1 MAALVQIGL
10 ANACSAALLAVLV
23 AVITRIWRNPH
34 LAHALWL
41 IVLLRL
47 VAPPV
52 FEVPLPAPQWIAR
65 QTLPPTA
72 ILPEN
77 LVVADR
83 PSEREVAANH
93 ATSPASGLFA
103 HDKVGHGGTAIS
115 PPEPSKPTAE
125 PVDDPAIVPT
135 PAATTPPLAGLG
147 FAFDA
152 LGGLW
157 LVGTILY
164 VAITTVRVRRFG
176 LAARRSQSAAPG
188 WLDEEIRDLA
198 RRVGLR
204 GTPRGTGVE
213 GSLPPMIWS
222 GRRPTLLVPRAVAV
236 SIAPSQRRLLLLHEL
251 V

>member
-23 AVITRIWRNPH
+23 AVMTRIWRNPH

-52 FEVPLPAPQWIAR
+52 FPISLSAPQWITR

-72 ILPEN
+72 PFPDK

-83 PSEREVAANH
+83 LSEREVVASSAR
-93 ATSPASGLFA
+93 SPASGLSA
-103 HDKVGHGGTAIS
+103 RDKVGHSGTAIS
-115 PPEPSKPTAE
+115 PSEPFKPTAE
-125 PVDDPAIVPT
+125 PVDHPTVVPT
-135 PAATTPPLAGLG
+135 PSASTLPIAGLAS
-147 FAFDA
+147 AFET
-152 LGGLW
+152 LGGVW

-188 WLDEEIRDLA
+188 WLDEEIRGLA
-198 RRVGLR
+198 RTVGLR
-204 GTPRGTGVE
+204 RTP
-213 GSLPPMIWS
+213 
-222 GRRPTLLVPRAVAV
+222 
-236 SIAPSQRRLLLLHEL
+236 
-251 V
+251 